1 MRILHLHSGNIYGGI
16 ETMLATLARETT
28 APASSDGR
36 FALCFGGRLADELS
50 RGGATVAILGDVR
63 LSRPV
68 TVWKARRRLRAVLAD
83 VRPDVIVTHL
93 PWTHAAFGAVLRQ
106 SRPPVVQWVHGPLTG
121 RLQQLA
127 ARSMP
132 DAVLCNSAF
141 TASTL
146 PDEYVRL
153 KPAVIHCA
161 VAAVPSLSAQRR
173 SELRASLSTDEDAT
187 VIVQA
192 SRFEAWKGHANHLR
206 ALARLAKIPGWILWV
221 AGGTDRREDLEYR
234 QSLQALADQLGIASR
249 IRFTGER
256 SDVVQLLAAADIYCQ
271 PNTAAEPFGI
281 VYVEALAAGRPVVAT
296 DLGGV
301 REIVD
306 RHTGILTKPGDED
319 ALAAALGTLIAD
331 PAGRQRMGA
340 AGMLRAAH
348 LCSPPQQVGRLER
361 FLSDVVARAA

>member
-16 ETMLATLARETT
+16 ETMLATLAREAT
-28 APASSDGR
+28 APASADVR

-50 RGGATVAILGDVR
+50 RDGAPVAMLGAVR

-68 TVWKARRRLRAVLAD
+68 TVWQARRRLRTVLAD
-83 VRPDVIVTHL
+83 IRPDVIVTHL
-93 PWTHAAFGAVLRQ
+93 PWTHAAFGTALRQ
-106 SRPPVVQWVHGPLTG
+106 STPPVVQWVHGPLTG
-121 RLQQLA
+121 RLQWLA

-146 PDEYVRL
+146 PEAYAQLR
-153 KPAVIHCA
+153 PAVIHCA
-161 VAAVPSLSAQRR
+161 VAAVPSLSAERR
-173 SELRASLSTDEDAT
+173 SEVRASLSTNEGAT

-192 SRFEAWKGHANHLR
+192 SRFEAWKGHADHLR
-206 ALARLAKIPGWILWV
+206 ALARLAKIPGWVLWV
-221 AGGTDRREDLEYR
+221 AGGTERREDLDYR
-234 QSLQALADQLGIASR
+234 QSLQALADHLGIAQR

-271 PNTAAEPFGI
+271 PNTAPEPFGI
-281 VYVEALAAGRPVVAT
+281 VYVEALAAGDPVVAT

-306 RHTGILTKPGDED
+306 RHTGILTKPGDEE
-319 ALAAALGTLIAD
+319 ALAAALGILIAD
-331 PAGRQRMGA
+331 PAARQRMGA
-340 AGMLRAAH
+340 AGILRAAH
-348 LCSPPQQVGRLER
+348 LCSPPQQVRCLER
-361 FLSDVVARAA
+361 FLTDVVSRAA